1 MHDTN
6 TTPPADSTPDL
17 GRYAK
22 HYDEASFWAKAKNL
36 PRAAIGQVMEKAL
49 IAREL
54 LLDGGTPLWAKAALV
69 GVLGYF
75 VMPLDMVPDVVP
87 VFGFADDLTMLT
99 LVLANLDVLATDEVV
114 ARARE
119 RLPASLR
126 RDGD

>member
-1 MHDTN
+1 MHEN
-6 TTPPADSTPDL
+6 TTPPADGQPDL
-17 GRYAK
+17 KRYAE
-22 HYDEASFWAKAKNL
+22 HYDEDKFWDKAKSL
-36 PRAAIGQVMEKAL
+36 PRTAVGKVLEKAL

-54 LLDGGTPLWAKAALV
+54 LLDGGTPLWAKAALI

-119 RLPASLR
+119 RLPESLR
-126 RDGD
+126 GDD